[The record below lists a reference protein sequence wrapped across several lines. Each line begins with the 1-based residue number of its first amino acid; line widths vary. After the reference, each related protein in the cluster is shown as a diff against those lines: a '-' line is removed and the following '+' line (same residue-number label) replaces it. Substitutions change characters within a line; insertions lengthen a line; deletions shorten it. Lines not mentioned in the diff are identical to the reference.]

1 MWWSV
6 RTPLRYRLLK
16 PVAFFSRF
24 CNNINQHVKINS
36 FNIDCWRFCSSS
48 GSSFFHTGFINK
60 RGLRKTQRD
69 SSNSD
74 NIDTLLEKGSLIQAK
89 LHGTTRTFAYIFNPF
104 DGQRIYIYHD
114 NRKNALNGD
123 VVLVELLP
131 IGEWKLTG
139 IENSEVPEK
148 ASLDKETLISNVC
161 ESTEEGE
168 SCVLDPPLDALIDAD
183 ASESPLFQDQTPYTP
198 IEFKKYCFYTVRQVI
213 RSSQNVSDNGLLEIL
228 KNLNLSSTPSASCP
242 LPCSNL
248 IRTGVVKK
256 VLKSNPANQKLLG
269 RLVFYPSDIL
279 QDSKNKKVSEVVP
292 IENNFSCVFVPYS
305 SRHRLVKI
313 DPSTV
318 PFDTLK
324 NNQIGLENNY
334 VCQITNWNEKSKYPF
349 GVIEENLGNLDE
361 LERATK
367 SILVDYGIKDDQFT
381 PEDLQGL
388 PINPHDFKIPE
399 TEYRRRRDFR
409 SHCVITI
416 DPANAKDFDDALH
429 ITRLDNGLYEVG
441 IHVADVSY
449 FVHPNSPL
457 DKRAADRT
465 TSVYLVQRVIPM
477 LPSILSQHLCSL
489 VPNEDRLAFSILLTV
504 KEHGEIVD
512 EWFGRSVIRSRC
524 RLTYDEAWCII
535 QMTQSN
541 SSIENK
547 SSLLDVLPKPE
558 APFTFHDLQSCLSSL
573 HKIAENLRNR
583 RIENGA
589 LSLEKVELDFSF
601 PKAPTLSSLTSK
613 ESEQTI
619 EKCTDDESG
628 TTLWPQGFS
637 VKIRNPAHYL
647 IEEWMLIANQAVA
660 RFLFG
665 SFFRRLKGMQTLK
678 TNEGDDHQTGWFGA
692 LLRNHPK
699 PNEKRFNQLIEIAKT
714 KNIDLDISNSASLS
728 YSIKQLV
735 DSIVDNES
743 YNESFLLDLT
753 CCLSYMTYIRLSV
766 ALYFNLDSMYN
777 ILRKRHVEGNL
788 VENISHDS
796 HFLRMLSF
804 DPQSMINQKD
814 KTILNYTW
822 HYGLNVPLY
831 THFTSPIRRYA
842 DLIVHRQMARI
853 LGCDDSLHPELE
865 KSFGSNISSLLNDLK
880 TSEIDLVATWCN
892 DRRLKARRAGEAS
905 QRLFLTACIRDCGP
919 FYENGTVMDLSYSKI
934 KVLITSFGLVI
945 DTEIKEFLK
954 NVFTWKR
961 SRKIKITEPT
971 NELSN
976 NSSLSKPSDSI
987 IVTWNNPDDNTV
999 QNVKQSQITILS
1011 ILPCRV
1017 FCLPDTLTPRAELV
1031 TSDHI
1036 PSQNVH

>member
-1 MWWSV
+1 MMWWSV
-6 RTPLRYRLLK
+6 RTPLRYHLIK
-16 PVAFFSRF
+16 PVAFSPRF
-24 CNNINQHVKINS
+24 CNNINQDVKIYS
-36 FNIDCWRFCSSS
+36 FNIDCWRFCGSSC
-48 GSSFFHTGFINK
+48 GSSFFHTDFINK
-60 RGLRKTQRD
+60 RGLRKTRRVN
-69 SSNSD
+69 SKSD
-74 NIDTLLEKGSLIQAK
+74 NIDALLERGNLIQAK
-89 LHGTTRTFAYIFNPF
+89 LHRATRTFAYVLNPF
-104 DGQRIYIYHD
+104 DGQRIYIYYD
-114 NRKNALNGD
+114 NRKNALNED

-131 IGEWKLTG
+131 IGEWK
-139 IENSEVPEK
+139 
-148 ASLDKETLISNVC
+148 
-161 ESTEEGE
+161 STEAGE
-168 SCVLDPPLDALIDAD
+168 SCVLDSPLDTLIDAD
-183 ASESPLFQDQTPYTP
+183 ASESSLFQDQIPYTP
-198 IEFKKYCFYTVRQVI
+198 IEFKKYCFYTVKQVI
-213 RSSQNVSDNGLLEIL
+213 KSSQNVSDNRLLEIL
-228 KNLNLSSTPSASCP
+228 KNLDLSSTPSASCP

-269 RLVFYPSDIL
+269 RLAFYPNDIL
-279 QDSKNKKVSEVVP
+279 QDSKNKVSEVVSTD
-292 IENNFSCVFVPYS
+292 NNFSCVFLPYF
-305 SRHRLVKI
+305 SRHPLVII

-318 PFDTLK
+318 PSDTLK

-367 SILVDYGIKDDQFT
+367 SILIDYGIKDDQFT
-381 PEDLQGL
+381 QEDLQGL
-388 PINPHDFKIPE
+388 PINPNDFKIPE
-399 TEYRRRRDFR
+399 TEYKRRRDFR
-409 SHCVITI
+409 SQCVITI
-416 DPANAKDFDDALH
+416 DPENAKDFDDALH

-477 LPSILSQHLCSL
+477 LPPILSQHLCSL

-541 SSIENK
+541 SQIENK

-573 HKIAENLRNR
+573 HKIAKNLRSR

-589 LSLEKVELDFSF
+589 ISLEKVELNFNF
-601 PKAPTLSSLTSK
+601 PKAPSSLTSE
-613 ESEQTI
+613 ESEQAI
-619 EKCTDDESG
+619 EKCADKESG
-628 TTLWPQGFS
+628 TTIWPQGFS

-665 SFFRRLKGMQTLK
+665 SFIRYLKGMESLK
-678 TNEGDDHQTGWFGA
+678 TDTGNDHQMSWFGA

-699 PNEKRFNQLIEIAKT
+699 PNEKRFDQLIEIAKT
-714 KNIDLDISNSASLS
+714 NNIDLDISNSASLS
-728 YSIKQLV
+728 CSIKKLV
-735 DSIVDNES
+735 ETIVNKES
-743 YNESFLLDLT
+743 YNESFLLNLT
-753 CCLSYMTYIRLSV
+753 CSLSYMTYIRLSV

-777 ILRKRHVEGNL
+777 ILHQRCIEGNL
-788 VENISHDS
+788 LGNISYDS
-796 HFLRMLSF
+796 HHLRMLSF
-804 DPQSMINQKD
+804 DPQSMTNQKD

-865 KSFGSNISSLLNDLK
+865 KLFGNNINSMLSDPEI
-880 TSEIDLVATWCN
+880 SEMDLVATWCN

-905 QRLFLTACIRDCGP
+905 QRLFLTACIR
-919 FYENGTVMDLSYSKI
+919 
-934 KVLITSFGLVI
+934 
-945 DTEIKEFLK
+945 FLK
-954 NVFTWKR
+954 NVSTWKR
-961 SRKIKITEPT
+961 SKSIKITEPT
-971 NELSN
+971 NGLSN
-976 NSSLSKPSDSI
+976 NSSLSDPSYSI
-987 IVTWNNPDDNTV
+987 MVTWNNPDDNTI

-1017 FCLPDTLTPRAELV
+1017 FCLPNTLTPRAELV
-1031 TSDHI
+1031 TPDHI
-1036 PSQNVH
+1036 PNQNVH